1 MRPAGFR
8 SLAPGPAPAAACAA
22 RTGGPGG
29 PEAENAG
36 TVHPVGGRGT
46 MPRPVP
52 ITAFTALGHLGSPP
66 PCPIPTGADDAAA
79 QAA

>member
-1 MRPAGFR
+1 MRPAGILR
-8 SLAPGPAPAAACAA
+8 LASGPAPAAACAA
-22 RTGGPGG
+22 RTGGL
-29 PEAENAG
+29 EAENAG
-36 TVHPVGGRGT
+36 TVHPAGGRGT

-52 ITAFTALGHLGSPP
+52 IAAFTALDRLGSPP